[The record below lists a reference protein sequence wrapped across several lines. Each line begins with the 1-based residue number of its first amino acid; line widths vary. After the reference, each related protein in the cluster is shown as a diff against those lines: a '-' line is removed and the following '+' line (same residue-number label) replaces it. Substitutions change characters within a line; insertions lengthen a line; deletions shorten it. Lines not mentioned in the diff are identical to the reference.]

1 MSHEEAKSRH
11 ETLESAVSDSV
22 APHLLALQSGTKNK
36 RSRKVNQP
44 AKNVNE
50 KEDTQIEF
58 PTPPAKLLKRAIT
71 KNTTPPC
78 MPTVFPAQ
86 KSLSLNRKETAK
98 SPPQLP
104 EKTPASFS
112 ETTGDQGFSNWYYFM
127 CPIDYNQ
134 SFSLP
139 AVIETG
145 QEIQPGCSGF
155 VAPKSIAVFKNCIS
169 HYIVHNSITLLIT
182 FKRDENGE
190 FTGSSCWFIE
200 KTRFRPTFKS
210 E

>member
-1 MSHEEAKSRH
+1 MFLWPIMFPTFHSESRRGKKS
-11 ETLESAVSDSV
+11 TWNTGICCIWLCCSSPVS
-22 APHLLALQSGTKNK
+22 LAIRKKNK

-155 VAPKSIAVFKNCIS
+155 VAPKSIAVFKIVY
-169 HYIVHNSITLLIT
+169 HIILYITQ
-182 FKRDENGE
+182 
-190 FTGSSCWFIE
+190 
-200 KTRFRPTFKS
+200 
-210 E
+210 

>member
-112 ETTGDQGFSNWYYFM
+112 ETTGDQGF
-127 CPIDYNQ
+127 
-134 SFSLP
+134 
-139 AVIETG
+139 
-145 QEIQPGCSGF
+145 
-155 VAPKSIAVFKNCIS
+155 
-169 HYIVHNSITLLIT
+169 
-182 FKRDENGE
+182 
-190 FTGSSCWFIE
+190 
-200 KTRFRPTFKS
+200 
-210 E
+210 

>member
-86 KSLSLNRKETAK
+86 KSLSLNRKETSDIEREAK
-98 SPPQLP
+98 YMRDLQAEVKRLSSRPRSS
-104 EKTPASFS
+104 TPDLIQDESRH
-112 ETTGDQGFSNWYYFM
+112 
-127 CPIDYNQ
+127 
-134 SFSLP
+134 P
-139 AVIETG
+139 AFDPFFYT
-145 QEIQPGCSGF
+145 
-155 VAPKSIAVFKNCIS
+155 
-169 HYIVHNSITLLIT
+169 
-182 FKRDENGE
+182 
-190 FTGSSCWFIE
+190 
-200 KTRFRPTFKS
+200 
-210 E
+210 